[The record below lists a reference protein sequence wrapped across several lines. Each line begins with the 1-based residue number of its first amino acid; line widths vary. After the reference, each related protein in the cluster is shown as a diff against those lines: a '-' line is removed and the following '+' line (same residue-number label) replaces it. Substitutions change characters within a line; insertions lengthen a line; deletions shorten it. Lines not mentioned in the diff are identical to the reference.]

1 MICEASNLYRGVTVT
16 QEYFYFMEQPAGF
29 LEAQIKMTQ
38 CSMPREKLI
47 RLFDYGM
54 IDYIIFNKPEEILMF
69 GEKIKIVI
77 ENITTT

>member
-29 LEAQIKMTQ
+29 LKAQINMTQ

-54 IDYIIFNKPEEILMF
+54 IDYIIFNKPEEIFMF